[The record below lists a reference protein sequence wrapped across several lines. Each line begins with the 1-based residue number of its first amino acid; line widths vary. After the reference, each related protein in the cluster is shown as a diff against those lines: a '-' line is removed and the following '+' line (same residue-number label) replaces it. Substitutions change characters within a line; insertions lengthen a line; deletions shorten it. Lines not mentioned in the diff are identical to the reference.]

1 MVGAVKPAFLRNHG
15 LGLGREM
22 ITPST
27 SNRRICYVQYTN
39 PAGYPPLEHSARI
52 LADRGWEVLFLGI
65 GASGAADSFQF
76 AQHPRIRTERWH
88 YSGPGW
94 RQKAHYAGF
103 CLWTVWR
110 VWRCNARW
118 IYASDPLACPAAWL
132 ASCLPGRRV
141 IYHEHDS
148 PSVNDASP
156 FFRRILGARRRL
168 CQRAAAIVLP
178 NAERARVFTEVV
190 RPVCP
195 VLTVWNCPER
205 SEVCASLSM
214 SSAEPVLFY
223 HGSLNAS
230 RLPLAVLHALA
241 LVPGRPRLHFA
252 GYTTSG
258 HRDFLDTFLVEAARL
273 GLADRVQYLG
283 APATRTELLRLCS
296 QASLGLAF
304 MPIASGDLNMRA
316 MTGASNKPFDYLACG
331 LNLLV
336 SDLPDWRAMFVAPG
350 YARASDP
357 ADPVRIAQDVRW
369 FLDHPNEA
377 ATARNRGRQ
386 RILDEWNYERQFA
399 PVLAALQA
407 AETTSL
413 S

>member
-1 MVGAVKPAFLRNHG
+1 MVGAVEPAFLRNHG
-15 LGLGREM
+15 LILSREIM
-22 ITPST
+22 TTST

-76 AQHPRIRTERWH
+76 AEHPRIRTERWS

-110 VWRCNARW
+110 AWRCNARW

-132 ASCLPGRRV
+132 ASCMPGRRV

-168 CQRAAAIVLP
+168 CQRAAAVVLP
-178 NAERARVFTEVV
+178 NAERARVFTELV
-190 RPVCP
+190 RLACP
-195 VLTVWNCPER
+195 AFTVWNCPER
-205 SEVCASLSM
+205 CEVVESPAASDSEFTLH
-214 SSAEPVLFY
+214 Y
-223 HGSLNAS
+223 HGNVGPELLPLTLLKA
-230 RLPLAVLHALA
+230 LLLCPLAV
-241 LVPGRPRLHFA
+241 RLQFA

-258 HRDFLDTFLVEAARL
+258 NPGYPAHFLGEARRL
-273 GLADRVQYLG
+273 GLSERVKFVG
-283 APATRTELLRLCS
+283 AMSRHKLLPVCAT
-296 QASLGLAF
+296 ASLGIAF
-304 MPIASGDLNMRA
+304 MPTTSRNLNMRA

-336 SDLPDWRAMFVAPG
+336 SDLPDWRAMFVEPG
-350 YARASDP
+350 YARACDP
-357 ADPVRIAQDVRW
+357 ADAASIAAAIRW
-369 FLDHPNEA
+369 WLEHPAEA
-377 ATARNRGRQ
+377 ETARKLGRQ

-399 PVLAALQA
+399 PVLAAMQA
-407 AETTSL
+407 DEITIRS
-413 S
+413 